1 MVAWTFAQEVTV
13 SLRRPEDGPVLIG
26 IRPLCKWL
34 DVKLLGR
41 RLLLEGS
48 SIIVQGNF
56 CFSKKKEFDWKAGAS
71 LSSLGR
77 GCNSSGIKRSP

>member
-13 SLRRPEDGPVLIG
+13 SLRRPEDDPVLMGIG
-26 IRPLCKWL
+26 PLCKWL

-56 CFSKKKEFDWKAGAS
+56 CFSKKQELTGKLVLLWAP
-71 LSSLGR
+71 L
-77 GCNSSGIKRSP
+77 KRL